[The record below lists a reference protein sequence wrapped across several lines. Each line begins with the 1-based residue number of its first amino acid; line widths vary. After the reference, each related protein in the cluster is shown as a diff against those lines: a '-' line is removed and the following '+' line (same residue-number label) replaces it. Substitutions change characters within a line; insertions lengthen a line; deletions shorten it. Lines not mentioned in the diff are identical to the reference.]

1 MKRFLVRGCLHS
13 FRSRALFAAVLA
25 LGLVMAA
32 SAGTASAA
40 GAPMS
45 NRAAVRIAL
54 EHLLVGWHHAN
65 HPLGRHASLGTGLN
79 QVVSGNWSGYAD
91 DNSAGNTY
99 SSVSGHWTEPAITGC
114 KAHVLS
120 AVVFWV
126 GLDGFRNGT
135 VEQDGTIAICPS
147 GGSTVPIY
155 ATWWEMYPSN
165 FIQFI
170 GLNVRPGDKIS
181 ASVVRTGTSY
191 TLQVTDST
199 TQGNNFST
207 TQSCSAATCQ
217 NASAEWIA
225 EAPSTSKGEVPLSNF
240 GTWTLT
246 NAAVTAGSSSG
257 TIKNFPDDEITMEG
271 PGGKVMA
278 QPGPLNT
285 PGNQFNDTWNASG

>member
-1 MKRFLVRGCLHS
+1 MKHSLVHGRLHS
-13 FRSRALFAAVLA
+13 FRSHVLLAAVAA

-40 GAPMS
+40 GAPVG
-45 NRAAVRIAL
+45 NRAALRTAL
-54 EHLLVGWHHAN
+54 EHLLAGWHPAN
-65 HPLGRHASLGTGLN
+65 HALGGHASLGTGLN
-79 QVVSGNWSGYAD
+79 QVASANWSGYAD

-99 SSVSGHWTEPAITGC
+99 SSVSGHWTEPAVTGC
-114 KAHVLS
+114 KGHALS

-126 GLDGFRNGT
+126 GLDGFSNGT
-135 VEQDGTIAICPS
+135 VEQDGTIAYCP
-147 GGSTVPIY
+147 GGSTPPIY

-165 FIQFI
+165 NIQFV
-170 GLNVRPGDKIS
+170 GFGVLPGDKIS

-191 TLQVTDST
+191 TLQVADST
-199 TQGNNFST
+199 TSGNNFST

-225 EAPSTSKGEVPLSNF
+225 EAPSTSKGEVPLANF

-246 NAAVTAGSSSG
+246 NAAVAAGSTSG

-285 PGNQFNDTWNASG
+285 PGNQFIDIWDAS